1 LKLHH
6 QFVNDIQELY
16 DIAPCGYM
24 SFSLEGKIV
33 AVNQTFLDWSGYL
46 EAEVV
51 SKLHFQELLTVPGNI
66 FFETQLFPL
75 LQLQNIVKAVAFDLV
90 CKDGKILPVLLNAT
104 QRTSV
109 SFGAPLIHS
118 AIFDATDRRIYE
130 KELLRARKELEEEA
144 SRRNA
149 DLVREVAERQRAEES
164 LRELTAKL
172 LQSRDDEQRRLARA
186 LHDSVGQLLA
196 ALAMNQSAI
205 ESEKA
210 RLSERP
216 QAALAENIEIAQQ
229 ISTEIRTISQLLH
242 PPLLDEVGLSSA
254 LRWYIEGINR
264 RGGTAINLEMPESF
278 GRLPAEIETA
288 IFRIIQECLTN
299 SHRHGKSKNANV
311 NLSRTSDFISIT
323 VADEGIGI
331 PESKLEQIKSG
342 SGAGVGLRGMRER
355 VYQLNGVLD
364 IASSEKGTV
373 IQIRLPAFVIPI

>member
-1 LKLHH
+1 
-6 QFVNDIQELY
+6 
-16 DIAPCGYM
+16 M
-24 SFSLEGKIV
+24 SFSLEGRIV

-46 EAEVV
+46 KAEVV
-51 SKLHFQELLTVPGNI
+51 SKLHFREFLTVPGNI
-66 FFETQLFPL
+66 FCETHFFPL
-75 LQLQNIVKAVAFDLV
+75 LELQGSVKAVAFDFV

-104 QRTSV
+104 RRTSIT
-109 SFGAPLIHS
+109 FGAALIHT
-118 AIFDATDRRIYE
+118 AIFDATDRRTYE

-144 SRRNA
+144 CRRNA

-164 LRELTAKL
+164 LRELTVKL
-172 LQSRDDEQRRLARA
+172 LKTRDDEQRRLARA

-196 ALAMNQSAI
+196 GLAMNQSVIDA
-205 ESEKA
+205 EKA
-210 RLSERP
+210 RLSQRP
-216 QAALAENIEIAQQ
+216 KAALAENIEITQQ

-242 PPLLDEVGLSSA
+242 PPLLDEVGLNSA

-264 RGGTAINLEMPESF
+264 RGGIALVLEMPEAF

-299 SHRHGKSKNANV
+299 SHRHGKSKSANV

-331 PESKLEQIKSG
+331 PESRLEQIKSG

-355 VYQLNGVLD
+355 VYQLNGALD

-373 IQIRLPAFVIPI
+373 IQIRLPVSAFPA